1 MVMQVLAKGIK
12 KIEKKHTAG
21 YSQEYVGWLGR
32 SMWANSEELAERL
45 FSIFVLLFFF
55 NFLF

>member
-55 NFLF
+55 